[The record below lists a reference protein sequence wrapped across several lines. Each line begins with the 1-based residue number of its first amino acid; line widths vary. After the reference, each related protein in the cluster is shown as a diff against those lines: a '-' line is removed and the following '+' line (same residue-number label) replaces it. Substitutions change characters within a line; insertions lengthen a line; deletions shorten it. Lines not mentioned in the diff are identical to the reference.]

1 MELESVLYEV
11 VEGTA
16 LITVNRPKVLNALNA
31 QTLAD
36 LRTAFEAAKADG
48 SVGVVILTGA
58 GEKSFVAGADINE
71 IKALEDY
78 GAARAFA
85 DRGQGLLNFIERLG
99 KPVIAAVNGF
109 ALGGGC
115 EICMACHIRLASE
128 NAKFG
133 QPEVGL
139 GVIPGY
145 GGTQRLAR
153 LAGKGLAA
161 QLCLTG
167 EMIDA
172 AEAKRIGLVN
182 QVYPQGELLEA
193 ARGMARTILSK
204 GPLAVRYALAAVL
217 RGSEM
222 PLADGLEVEADMFA
236 AACDT
241 KDKMEGTSAFLEKR
255 KPEFKGQ

>member
-1 MELESVLYEV
+1 MELENVLYEV
-11 VEGTA
+11 EDGIA
-16 LITVNRPKVLNALNA
+16 LITVNRPKVMNALNA

-36 LRTAFEAAKADG
+36 LREAFEAAKSDSSAG
-48 SVGVVILTGA
+48 IVILTGA

-71 IKALEDY
+71 IKALNNYEE
-78 GAARAFA
+78 AKSFA
-85 DRGQGLLNFIERLG
+85 DRGQGLLNLIERLG

-115 EICMACHIRLASE
+115 EISMACHIRLASE

-133 QPEVGL
+133 QPEVAL

-153 LAGKGLAA
+153 LVGKGMAV

-167 EMIDA
+167 EIINA
-172 AEAKRIGLVN
+172 QEAKRIGLVN
-182 QVYPQGELLEA
+182 QVYSQEKLLDTAKE
-193 ARGMARTILSK
+193 MAKTIMSK
-204 GPLAVRYALAAVL
+204 GPLAVKYALAAVL
-217 RGSEM
+217 RGAELT
-222 PLADGLEVEADMFA
+222 LADGLEIEGDMFA

-241 KDKMEGTSAFLEKR
+241 EDRIEGTSAFLEKR
-255 KPEFKGQ
+255 KPGFKAK